1 MERPIGYWLKH
12 LDRLIEAAAERV
24 FAEERLSRRHWQVMN
39 VLHRSPKTAANLA
52 EELRP
57 FWGPGAITQEDVTG
71 ELVRRGQLS
80 QDGAGR
86 YTLTPDGRA
95 GHAAV
100 REKVNGI
107 RSALL
112 AGLTEEDYD
121 RTVHVLRH
129 MADNLERAAE
139 GR

>member
-39 VLHRSPKTAANLA
+39 VLHQSPKTAANLA